1 MTVRQGTLGYNHL
14 LARKYINLPM
24 MFRTFHDGSIQIW
37 GLSYII
43 ESGRPLTS
51 HVEMVKKKLPRASYG
66 TVAACEVLK
75 WTIEI
80 QVTKSGL

>member
-1 MTVRQGTLGYNHL
+1 
-14 LARKYINLPM
+14 

-37 GLSYII
+37 GLSCSGNVNYII

-51 HVEMVKKKLPRASYG
+51 HVEMFKKKLPRASYG

-80 QVTKSGL
+80 QVTKPGL